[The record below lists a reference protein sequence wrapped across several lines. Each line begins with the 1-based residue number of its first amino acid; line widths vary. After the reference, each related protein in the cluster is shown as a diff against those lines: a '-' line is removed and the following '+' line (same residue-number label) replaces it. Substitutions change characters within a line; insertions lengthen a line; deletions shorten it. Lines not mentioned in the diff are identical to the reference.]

1 MTYPAEPD
9 VVAHLAVDDP
19 LPAAIDPLWT
29 RLRAVEE
36 RVRHAVAARQA
47 TDPDP
52 EDPYRGQ
59 YLTPEAAARILDEPG
74 GLDVPGE
81 EPWQPPAGSVLDG
94 LARRFEL
101 SELDLDL
108 LLVAMAPDLDARFE
122 RLYGYLNDD
131 LTRRRPTVGLAL
143 ELCGLSGTAPA
154 RFRLAPGAPLIEGGL
169 VQVTEPERPPLS
181 RVLVVPDRVTGHL
194 LGSAQPDARLAGV
207 LGEARE
213 DPTAEDA
220 DVRLAAA
227 AAMTGVGLVHL
238 RSRGGDAEGLAA
250 AALHT
255 AGLRPLALDAVALA
269 RRPAEVPELAR
280 AVAREA
286 RLTGAGVVLGPLEA
300 LPAEPS
306 ERARTLWALCAA
318 LRGLPLFTHGTG
330 GWAPEWAA
338 DTPVA
343 LTVPAPSPERQAAR
357 WRHALERAADEGSPT
372 GGVDAFS
379 RTTGDTSTPGHLTRT
394 ADAGPT
400 TSDADALAGV
410 GDGVAAGEAG
420 ALAQAAGNSVTASDA
435 DALAEDGGN
444 TAADEAEAL
453 AQAAGDGVT
462 ASDADAL
469 AEDGE
474 NTAADEAEALAQ
486 AAGNSVTAS
495 DADALAEDGGNTA
508 ADEAEA
514 LAQAAGDGVATGD
527 VEELA
532 LAVAAHRLDAGQ
544 LRRAADVAVR
554 TAVLAGRP
562 VRPDDVRAAVR
573 AQNGAGLDRL
583 ARRVEPGVGWDDL
596 VLPPTTHRRLRE
608 LALRARH
615 REQVLGQWGMRPG
628 GGRGRGVIALF
639 AGESGTGKTMS
650 AEVVAADLGMDLY
663 VVDLSTVV
671 DKYIGETEKNL
682 ERIFTEASAVNAVLL
697 FDEAD
702 AIFGKRSEVKD
713 AHDRHANIESAYL
726 LQRMESFDGI
736 AVLTTNLRANLDEA
750 FTRRLDVVA
759 DFPVP
764 DAGHRLALWDRC
776 LGNLLPR
783 ADDLDLAFCADR
795 FELAGGSI
803 RACAVTAA
811 YLAAESGAP
820 LTMRQVVTAVAQEY
834 RKLGRLVLESEF
846 GPYTADAVGA

>member
-1 MTYPAEPD
+1 MTYTVEPD
-9 VVAHLAVDDP
+9 VVADPAIEP
-19 LPAAIDPLWT
+19 LPAAIDPLWA

-36 RVRHAVAARQA
+36 RVRHAVGVRRAG
-47 TDPDP
+47 DPDP
-52 EDPYRGQ
+52 DDPYRGQ

-81 EPWQPPAGSVLDG
+81 EPWQPPAGSVLDA
-94 LARRFEL
+94 LARRFGL
-101 SELDLDL
+101 SALDLDL
-108 LLVAMAPDLDARFE
+108 LLVAVAPDLDARFE

-143 ELCGLSGTAPA
+143 ELCGLTGAGPD

-169 VQVTEPERPPLS
+169 VEVTEPERPPLS
-181 RVLVVPDRVTGHL
+181 RVLVVPDRVTAHL

-207 LGEARE
+207 LAEARE
-213 DPTAEDA
+213 DPTAEEA
-220 DVRLAAA
+220 EVHLTAA

-250 AALHT
+250 AALHA

-280 AVAREA
+280 ATAREA
-286 RLTGAGVVLGPLEA
+286 RLTGAGVVLGPLES
-300 LPAEPS
+300 LPAEPA
-306 ERARTLWALCAA
+306 ERARTLWTLCAA
-318 LRGLPLFTHGTG
+318 LRGIPLFTHGAG
-330 GWAPEWAA
+330 GWSPEWAS
-338 DTPVA
+338 DTPVT
-343 LTVPAPSPERQAAR
+343 LTVPAPSPERQAVR
-357 WRHALERAADEGSPT
+357 WRHALERAVGNGSAT
-372 GGVDAFS
+372 GGVTGFAPTAGGDS
-379 RTTGDTSTPGHLTRT
+379 TTGGLARIAGDGSAPG
-394 ADAGPT
+394 
-400 TSDADALAGV
+400 DADRLAR
-410 GDGVAAGEAG
+410 AAGGG
-420 ALAQAAGNSVTASDA
+420 ATVRDVGAFAR
-435 DALAEDGGN
+435 
-444 TAADEAEAL
+444 
-453 AQAAGDGVT
+453 AAGDGVT
-462 ASDADAL
+462 AGDAGAF
-469 AEDGE
+469 AR
-474 NTAADEAEALAQ
+474 
-486 AAGNSVTAS
+486 
-495 DADALAEDGGNTA
+495 
-508 ADEAEA
+508 
-514 LAQAAGDGVATGD
+514 AAGDGAAAGD
-527 VEELA
+527 AEELA
-532 LAVAAHRLDAGQ
+532 SAVAAHRLDAGQ

-554 TAVLAGRP
+554 TAALAGRA

-776 LGNLLPR
+776 LGDRLPR

-811 YLAAESGAP
+811 YLAAESGGP

-834 RKLGRLVLESEF
+834 RKLGRLVLEGEF
-846 GPYTADAVGA
+846 GPYMADAVGA

>member
-1 MTYPAEPD
+1 VTHTVE
-9 VVAHLAVDDP
+9 
-19 LPAAIDPLWT
+19 PAAVAAADRVSVDAEHLWA
-29 RLRAVEE
+29 RLQLVEE
-36 RVRHAVAARQA
+36 RVRHAVAVRRGG
-47 TDPDP
+47 DPDP
-52 EDPYRGQ
+52 DDPYRGQ
-59 YLTPEAAARILDEPG
+59 YLTPDAVARILDESG
-74 GLDVPGE
+74 GLGGPAH
-81 EPWQPPAGSVLDG
+81 EPWQPAAGSVLDG
-94 LARRFEL
+94 LARRFGL
-101 SELDLDL
+101 SSLDLDL
-108 LLVAMAPDLDARFE
+108 LLVAVAPDLDARFE

-143 ELCGLSGTAPA
+143 ELCGLAGAASA

-169 VQVTEPERPPLS
+169 VEVTEPERPPLS
-181 RVLVVPDRVTGHL
+181 RVLAVPDRVTGHL
-194 LGSAQPDARLAGV
+194 LGSARPDARLAGV
-207 LGEARE
+207 LGEARQ
-213 DPTAEDA
+213 DPTAEPA
-220 DVRLAAA
+220 EIRRTAAA
-227 AAMTGVGLVHL
+227 AGTGVGLVHL
-238 RSRGGDAEGLAA
+238 RSRGGDAAGLAT
-250 AALHT
+250 AALGA
-255 AGLRPLALDAVALA
+255 AGLSPLVLDAMALA
-269 RRPAEVPELAR
+269 RRPGDVPELAR
-280 AVAREA
+280 IAALEA

-300 LPAEPS
+300 LPGEPA
-306 ERARTLWALCAA
+306 ERARTLGALCAA
-318 LRGLPLFTHGTG
+318 LRGIPLFTHGTV

-338 DTPVA
+338 DTPVV

-357 WRHALERAADEGSPT
+357 WRYALD
-372 GGVDAFS
+372 D
-379 RTTGDTSTPGHLTRT
+379 
-394 ADAGPT
+394 
-400 TSDADALAGV
+400 
-410 GDGVAAGEAG
+410 
-420 ALAQAAGNSVTASDA
+420 
-435 DALAEDGGN
+435 
-444 TAADEAEAL
+444 
-453 AQAAGDGVT
+453 AAGDGAAIGDV
-462 ASDADAL
+462 AAL
-469 AEDGE
+469 AE
-474 NTAADEAEALAQ
+474 
-486 AAGNSVTAS
+486 
-495 DADALAEDGGNTA
+495 
-508 ADEAEA
+508 
-514 LAQAAGDGVATGD
+514 
-527 VEELA
+527 
-532 LAVAAHRLDAGQ
+532 AVAAHRLDSGQ

-554 TAVLAGRP
+554 TAALAGRP
-562 VRPDDVRAAVR
+562 VRPDDLRTAVR

-596 VLPPTTHRRLRE
+596 VLPPTTDRRLRE

-702 AIFGKRSEVKD
+702 AIFGKRSEVKG

-764 DAGHRLALWDRC
+764 DAGQRLALWERC
-776 LGNLLPR
+776 LGDRLPR

-811 YLAAESGAP
+811 YLAAESGTP
-820 LTMRQVVTAVAQEY
+820 LTMGQLVTAVAQEY
-834 RKLGRLVLESEF
+834 RKLGRLVLEGEF
-846 GPYTADAVGA
+846 GPYLAEATGA